1 MTSDGGVRL
10 ALEAL
15 QSDGAALTAAADAAE
30 EALGVQRGA
39 LDLLVEG
46 WRSDA
51 GAGAV
56 DFVARNCAAAADIVT
71 ALRGAA
77 VVLGSLSENLGI
89 LADAEDEAP
98 LPDDVN
104 GDWYPPL
111 DPSDSIDPSDPIDSR
126 DPSDPRDPSD
136 SIYPMDPRDR
146 AVGAAYGDASNR
158 LGELP
163 MSQFEA
169 PMPPPAVP
177 PGVPALPNLGGA
189 LTGLIA
195 QIAEA
200 LGSYSELDSEP
211 EPETEPEPDPE
222 PEPEPEPEPDP
233 TPDPEPEPD
242 PEPTPEPEPE
252 PEPTPEPEPEPEP
265 TPEPAPAADPGNA
278 PAPLAAES
286 ADTETPCEIA
296 ADELPQIGG

>member
-1 MTSDGGVRL
+1 MTSAVGVRL

-71 ALRGAA
+71 ALRSAA

-104 GDWYPPL
+104 GDWYPP
-111 DPSDSIDPSDPIDSR
+111 SDPM
-126 DPSDPRDPSD
+126 DPSDPRDPR
-136 SIYPMDPRDR
+136 DPRVAR
-146 AVGAAYGDASNR
+146 H
-158 LGELP
+158 
-163 MSQFEA
+163 
-169 PMPPPAVP
+169 
-177 PGVPALPNLGGA
+177 PGRQTKPHNNHNHHNDKPWSVQNENG
-189 LTGLIA
+189 
-195 QIAEA
+195 
-200 LGSYSELDSEP
+200 
-211 EPETEPEPDPE
+211 
-222 PEPEPEPEPDP
+222 
-233 TPDPEPEPD
+233 
-242 PEPTPEPEPE
+242 
-252 PEPTPEPEPEPEP
+252 
-265 TPEPAPAADPGNA
+265 
-278 PAPLAAES
+278 
-286 ADTETPCEIA
+286 
-296 ADELPQIGG
+296 

>member
-1 MTSDGGVRL
+1 MTSAGGVRL

-56 DFVARNCAAAADIVT
+56 DFLARNCAAAADIVT

-89 LADAEDEAP
+89 LADAADEAP

-104 GDWYPPL
+104 GDWYPP
-111 DPSDSIDPSDPIDSR
+111 SD
-126 DPSDPRDPSD
+126 
-136 SIYPMDPRDR
+136 PMDPMDPMDR

-163 MSQFEA
+163 MSRFEA
-169 PMPPPAVP
+169 PIPPPAVP

-200 LGSYSELDSEP
+200 LGSYSELDSELDAEP
-211 EPETEPEPDPE
+211 EPEPEPEPD

-252 PEPTPEPEPEPEP
+252 PEPTLEPEPEP

-286 ADTETPCEIA
+286 ADTDTPCEIA